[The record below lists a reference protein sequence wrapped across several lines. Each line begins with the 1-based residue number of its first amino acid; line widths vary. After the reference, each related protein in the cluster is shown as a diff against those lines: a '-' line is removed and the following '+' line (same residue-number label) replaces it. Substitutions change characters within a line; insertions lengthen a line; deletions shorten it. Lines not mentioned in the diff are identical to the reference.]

1 MQAKLIH
8 SKRSLR
14 MNDKTNELVK
24 QDVLML
30 DSLAQMQQKQKSFE
44 LDQKRK
50 FNSMRLQVEEIKKIT
65 TCGRCHRSTWN

>member
-1 MQAKLIH
+1 
-8 SKRSLR
+8 

-30 DSLAQMQQKQKSFE
+30 DSLAQMQQKQNSFE

-50 FNSMRLQVEEIKKIT
+50 FDSMRLQVEEIKKSQLLEDVIGPLGT
-65 TCGRCHRSTWN
+65 NPF